1 MSNRPPPTREKL
13 LAMMARSSW
22 EQKVALCVII
32 LLNRD
37 SAQNQ
42 DYREVAIDV
51 LQQTGRV
58 LDELQVPKPN
68 AP

>member
-1 MSNRPPPTREKL
+1 MSNRLPPTREQL

-37 SAQNQ
+37 LAQNQ

>member
-1 MSNRPPPTREKL
+1 MSNRLPPTREQL

-37 SAQNQ
+37 WRRIRIIVRLPLTFCN
-42 DYREVAIDV
+42 RRVAC
-51 LQQTGRV
+51 
-58 LDELQVPKPN
+58 
-68 AP
+68 